1 MDIKKSFKPQGD
13 HNPIMTQRFGADP
26 FAMVYKDR
34 VYIYMTCDKLTYDK
48 DGKLTDNTY
57 QEIDTIS
64 VASSADLVNWTDHGE
79 VYAAGKNGIA
89 TWGGNSWAPAACW
102 KNINGKDKFF
112 LYFANSGNGIAVL
125 TSDSPTGPFIDPI
138 GGPLVSRNTPNCD
151 SVTWLFDPA
160 VLVDD
165 DGTGWLY
172 IGGGI
177 PSDDKASNPGTARVV
192 RLGDDMISLA
202 EDPRPI
208 ENVAYL
214 FEDSGINKING
225 KYYYSYCSNF
235 NVTPEAEK
243 EHGFSSGE
251 IVTMVSDKPDGPFKP
266 ASPVLKNPEVF
277 FGRGGNNHHCMFEFK
292 GKWYIAYHSRILEE
306 YMDLTGGYRSTNVDL
321 IAQSADGAPTH
332 STGTRKGVEQVKCFD
347 PYKLTSASTFA
358 SMAGVKTVAYDPEKP
373 LTDPKLSAGNMIV
386 RSEESGNWVMVSG
399 ADFGSEGASA
409 FTLSARGKGFGEV
422 SVVLDDVNGE
432 AAAVFGTS
440 ELTDDFEEFTVDIA
454 SKITGVHDIYLVF
467 SGECLE
473 LENWK
478 FEK

>member
-1 MDIKKSFKPQGD
+1 
-13 HNPIMTQRFGADP
+13 
-26 FAMVYKDR
+26 
-34 VYIYMTCDKLTYDK
+34 
-48 DGKLTDNTY
+48 
-57 QEIDTIS
+57 
-64 VASSADLVNWTDHGE
+64 
-79 VYAAGKNGIA
+79 
-89 TWGGNSWAPAACW
+89 
-102 KNINGKDKFF
+102 
-112 LYFANSGNGIAVL
+112 
-125 TSDSPTGPFIDPI
+125 
-138 GGPLVSRNTPNCD
+138 
-151 SVTWLFDPA
+151 
-160 VLVDD
+160 
-165 DGTGWLY
+165 
-172 IGGGI
+172 
-177 PSDDKASNPGTARVV
+177 
-192 RLGDDMISLA
+192 
-202 EDPRPI
+202 
-208 ENVAYL
+208 
-214 FEDSGINKING
+214 
-225 KYYYSYCSNF
+225 
-235 NVTPEAEK
+235 
-243 EHGFSSGE
+243 
-251 IVTMVSDKPDGPFKP
+251 
-266 ASPVLKNPEVF
+266 
-277 FGRGGNNHHCMFEFK
+277 MFEFK

-358 SMAGVKTVAYDPEKP
+358 SMAGVKTVVYDPEKP